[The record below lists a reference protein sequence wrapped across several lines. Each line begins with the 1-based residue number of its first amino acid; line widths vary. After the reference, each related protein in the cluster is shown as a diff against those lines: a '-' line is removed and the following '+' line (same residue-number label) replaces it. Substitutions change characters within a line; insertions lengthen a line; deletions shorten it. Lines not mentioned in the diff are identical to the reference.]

1 MEVWLPGL
9 TEWILYTNWTARQH
23 CLYDR
28 DYRRYL
34 RLLLVDRIQR
44 RHQRGLTRAART
56 DNEMSGTSLS
66 SLLRMASR
74 YVPSSLEGEV
84 IIAVGETIEASRQ
97 GAAGVV
103 HVAPFGCIGGT
114 VFESLAERIS
124 TDLAGLPIL
133 ALYFDG
139 RLGAELDARLDAFL
153 MRVRSRN
160 ASRMA
165 AKG

>member
-1 MEVWLPGL
+1 VEVWLPGL
-9 TEWILYTNWTARQH
+9 MEWIYYTNWTARQH
-23 CLYDR
+23 CLFDG

-44 RHQRGLTRAART
+44 GHARGLVRAAGLGQVMR
-56 DNEMSGTSLS
+56 GPSLR
-66 SLLRMASR
+66 SLLRLASR
-74 YVPSSLEGEV
+74 YVPRSLEGEV
-84 IIAVGETIEASRQ
+84 ILAVGETIEAGRW
-97 GAAGVV
+97 GAAGVI

-124 TDLAGLPIL
+124 TDLEGLPLL

-153 MRVRSRN
+153 MRVRARN
-160 ASRMA
+160 ASRPA